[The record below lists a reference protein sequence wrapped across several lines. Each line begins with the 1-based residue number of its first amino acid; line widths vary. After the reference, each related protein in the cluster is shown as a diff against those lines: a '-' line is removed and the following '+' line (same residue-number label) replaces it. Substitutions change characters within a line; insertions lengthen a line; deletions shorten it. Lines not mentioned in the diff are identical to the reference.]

1 MDATERP
8 AGGVAA
14 FRSGASCFACRAGR
28 AYCGDNRKRG
38 HRAHPHAARRSR
50 RKIMAGRRRRPACP
64 RVSNSKKCSTA
75 WQNDSRIEGRTAI
88 RCNARHF
95 ESGSGNRERQSA
107 IDGHPP
113 INDPSGVRVQPNG
126 PVSGPRSGAQFQ
138 PRVAVGY
145 RAWQCGEVRG
155 AARPAVRRN
164 PSQAG

>member
-1 MDATERP
+1 MDATGRP

-28 AYCGDNRKRG
+28 VLWRQPEARSPRAPTCCTSKPKENRG
-38 HRAHPHAARRSR
+38 WSTSTTRSPESL
-50 RKIMAGRRRRPACP
+50 KLEEI
-64 RVSNSKKCSTA
+64 STA

-88 RCNARHF
+88 RCNTRHF
-95 ESGSGNRERQSA
+95 ESGSGNRERQST
-107 IDGHPP
+107 IGGHPP

-126 PVSGPRSGAQFQ
+126 PASGPRSGAQFQ